1 MKVARGKVKI
11 NWPVNISPITKKYN
25 LPEVDK
31 QLSDNYWSPI
41 DVAYI
46 NDWVLRAAAVK
57 GEFHWHT
64 HNDDEFF
71 LIYKGSITIQTEN
84 GNVELSEGEGYVVP
98 KGVKHCPLAKER
110 AVILLL
116 EPKKLNTKGD

>member
-1 MKVARGKVKI
+1 M
-11 NWPVNISPITKKYN
+11 TKYN
-25 LPEVDK
+25 LSAIDK
-31 QLSDNYWSPI
+31 QLGNTFWSPV

-57 GEFHWHT
+57 GEFHWHS

-71 LIYKGSITIQTEN
+71 LIYKGSITIQTED
-84 GNVELSEGEGYVVP
+84 GNIELAEGEGYVVP

-110 AVILLL
+110 AVVLLL